1 MSVDSF
7 FAPGFLIIFWIKK
20 NCLLT
25 FNVSR
30 QFFEPGFYDI
40 SLLDYQT
47 LHLKKVSTDIVISH
61 YVNVKEVSTDIA
73 FFVYVREVS
82 TDIAL
87 FWLCQG
93 SVYWHGYFCLYQ
105 GTVILSY

>member
-1 MSVDSF
+1 MPQMRFQVHPSLLISPGHYLLLLLMFGFFLMLVDS
-7 FAPGFLIIFWIKK
+7 
-20 NCLLT
+20 
-25 FNVSR
+25 
-30 QFFEPGFYDI
+30 FFEPGFYDI

-87 FWLCQG
+87 F
-93 SVYWHGYFCLYQ
+93 
-105 GTVILSY
+105 